1 MFLKTSQYWSLFLI
15 KLQAFFLQ
23 NTYGCCFWIFAA
35 AKTSFSLIP
44 RFHLGKMKI
53 FHMNTRKWASPASRD
68 SMARLSGKKIT
79 FLRTKYFLDAA
90 SSCFCRHEILFCATS
105 THFCRHQITFCATSN
120 FLLQQKI
127 TFRWTPNF
135 CSGHRLECYVMEIYF
150 YCHVATII
158 CQKINKLSFLCVT
171 RKLVSF
177 FVHHNFFI
185 FSFYIT
191 HCQHVVLLCSGS
203 GPGNK

>member
-68 SMARLSGKKIT
+68 SMARLSGKNNFFTHKIFSWRSIVLFLSTRNT
-79 FLRTKYFLDAA
+79 FLCNINTFLSTPNYFLCNVKLFA
-90 SSCFCRHEILFCATS
+90 STENYFSLNTKFLFWTS
-105 THFCRHQITFCATSN
+105 FRMLCHGDI
-120 FLLQQKI
+120 FLLS
-127 TFRWTPNF
+127 RSNN
-135 CSGHRLECYVMEIYF
+135 H
-150 YCHVATII
+150 
-158 CQKINKLSFLCVT
+158 LS
-171 RKLVSF
+171 K
-177 FVHHNFFI
+177 NE
-185 FSFYIT
+185 
-191 HCQHVVLLCSGS
+191 
-203 GPGNK
+203 